1 MDVAAAPAS
10 QRARSRAGTA
20 LRALEV
26 RDFRLLWFNSLTFF
40 VGRSMGMVAVSWL
53 VKELTDSSFMV
64 GLSFF
69 AQGMPVAL
77 LILPA
82 GAWADRIDRRSLL
95 IASQVMTAALIAVLT
110 LLILAEIE
118 AIWSVLL
125 LGVGLGA
132 SQAIGLPSRQ
142 AIVPSLVGQER
153 LMNAIVLTNMVQNL
167 SFVIGPALAGIALAV
182 LGFKGTFVIQ
192 VALLAAGIPWLVA
205 MRRSPV
211 PEEAAGER
219 SGMISQ
225 VWDGVRYIARSDA
238 IRPLFV
244 ISAFSGVFFLGSFQ
258 ALMPIFADDVLDVG
272 DLGLGIMNSVF
283 GIGTFAGSL
292 YIATRGDLPRKGQT
306 LLVSLLLGAVVFFAF
321 ALSESF
327 AFSLAMLLAWGA
339 GAAFFM
345 NLTTTLIQ
353 SRVLDNVMGR
363 VMSVQTLAFFGLSPI
378 GALIGGAIAQAY
390 GAPAAAVV
398 GAIAIGSVSAWYL
411 LRNNGLRT
419 AS

>member
-1 MDVAAAPAS
+1 
-10 QRARSRAGTA
+10 
-20 LRALEV
+20 
-26 RDFRLLWFNSLTFF
+26 
-40 VGRSMGMVAVSWL
+40 
-53 VKELTDSSFMV
+53 
-64 GLSFF
+64 
-69 AQGMPVAL
+69 
-77 LILPA
+77 
-82 GAWADRIDRRSLL
+82 
-95 IASQVMTAALIAVLT
+95 
-110 LLILAEIE
+110 
-118 AIWSVLL
+118 
-125 LGVGLGA
+125 
-132 SQAIGLPSRQ
+132 
-142 AIVPSLVGQER
+142 
-153 LMNAIVLTNMVQNL
+153 MNAIVLTNMVQNL

-192 VALLAAGIPWLVA
+192 VALLAAGIPWLLA
-205 MRRSPV
+205 MRRAPV
-211 PEEAAGER
+211 PEDAAHER

-225 VWDGVRYIARSDA
+225 VWDGVRYIVGSDA

-258 ALMPIFADDVLDVG
+258 ALMPIFADDILDVG

-292 YIATRGDLPRKGQT
+292 YIAARGDLPRKGQT
-306 LLVSLLLGAVVFFAF
+306 LLVSLLMGSVVFFAF

-327 AFSLAMLLAWGA
+327 VFSLAMLLAWGV

-353 SRVLDNVMGR
+353 SRVLDSVMGR

-398 GAIAIGSVSAWYL
+398 GAVAIGAVSAWYL
-411 LRNNGLRT
+411 VRDNELRT
-419 AS
+419 AT